1 MTLHIYWQVWS
12 VTLEVALHR
21 QAPSASS
28 RPCWRWF
35 TFPRENL
42 YIDRC
47 RSSRTSRV
55 ICLVLKNDI
64 FSEQTPSMKNNLQ
77 SIVENVTSNSQC
89 YTGTCLFY
97 IHIHI
102 NAITLLWRHNGR
114 YNVSNH
120 QPHECLL
127 NRLFRRR
134 SKKTSKLRVTGLCVG
149 NSSGTGE
156 FPTQMASSAVNVP
169 IWRRHHDTVW
179 MRSHKDPHRW

>member
-12 VTLEVALHR
+12 VTLEVAWHG
-21 QAPSASS
+21 QASSASS
-28 RPCWRWF
+28 RPCGRWL

-42 YIDRC
+42 YIDIC

-55 ICLVLKNDI
+55 N
-64 FSEQTPSMKNNLQ
+64 SLQ
-77 SIVENVTSNSQC
+77 SIVENVTSNSLC
-89 YTGTCLFY
+89 NTGTCLFY

-114 YNVSNH
+114 YSVSNH

-156 FPTQMASSAVNVP
+156 FPAQMASSAVNVS

-179 MRSHKDPHRW
+179 MRSHKAPHRW